1 MKSKIHEKNINT
13 NCFQRLLSC
22 TLKLESRMVQTNKKN
37 CTLKITTQKKER
49 KINYTKTIQL
59 CLNNMNYKYSANKK
73 KSYLTCHG
81 YIYHYHHHTKFLS
94 NQIHNLSRD
103 ATLLHKV

>member
-1 MKSKIHEKNINT
+1 MKSKIHEKKINT

-22 TLKLESRMVQTNKKN
+22 TLKLQSRLVQPNKKN

-59 CLNNMNYKYSANKK
+59 CLNNMKYKYSANKK
-73 KSYLTCHG
+73 SHISPVMDK
-81 YIYHYHHHTKFLS
+81 YIIIIITQS
-94 NQIHNLSRD
+94 SCQIKY
-103 ATLLHKV
+103 TIY